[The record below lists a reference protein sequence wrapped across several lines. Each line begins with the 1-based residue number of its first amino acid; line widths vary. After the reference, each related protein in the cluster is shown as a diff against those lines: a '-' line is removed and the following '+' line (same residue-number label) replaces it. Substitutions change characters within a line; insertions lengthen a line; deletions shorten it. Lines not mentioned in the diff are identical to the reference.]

1 MPQTNLWHCRK
12 GQNRNYR
19 QMTSLG
25 QEKSRNPLSSS
36 GMIAKLEKSSSTLER
51 TQRRDVQTYQSL
63 RFWQSN
69 CHLSQLII
77 FGYRR
82 ESSGEP
88 VRKSIHFSH
97 KIHQNRHLASTR
109 FGRFSHCEV
118 TMTLAKYLNC
128 AGSGSSES

>member
-1 MPQTNLWHCRK
+1 MPQTVALQKRAKPQLQTNDIYRTRK
-12 GQNRNYR
+12 VEEPALFKRNDCKTR
-19 QMTSLG
+19 
-25 QEKSRNPLSSS
+25 
-36 GMIAKLEKSSSTLER
+36 KSSSTLER
-51 TQRRDVQTYQSL
+51 TQRRDSQTYQSL

-118 TMTLAKYLNC
+118 TMTLARYLNC